1 MTLTVFFVVVA
12 AAFVISIHNGL
23 HRGTL
28 MGSLC
33 LAFKLKC
40 VYLGHR
46 ETI

>member
-1 MTLTVFFVVVA
+1 MTLSFFVVVV

-23 HRGTL
+23 HHGTL

-40 VYLGHR
+40 VYLAHR
-46 ETI
+46 EII